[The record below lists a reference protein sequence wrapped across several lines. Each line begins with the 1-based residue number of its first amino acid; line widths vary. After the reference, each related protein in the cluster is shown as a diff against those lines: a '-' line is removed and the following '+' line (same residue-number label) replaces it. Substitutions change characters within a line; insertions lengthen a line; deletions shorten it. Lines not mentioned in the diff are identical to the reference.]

1 MRFRFKEPREAKIL
15 SIGSLLTSIVGQF
28 QLDDSFLFEKIR
40 SNWSVLVGDII
51 STHSA
56 PLRILRGTLV
66 IAVDHPVFAGE
77 VLMMKESLL
86 IKFKDCLDADIIK
99 DIRVDVKKLR

>member
-1 MRFRFKEPREAKIL
+1 MRFRFKEPREANIL

-40 SNWSVLVGDII
+40 SGWSEIVGDII

-56 PLRILRGTLV
+56 PVRIQKSTLV

-77 VLMMKESLL
+77 ILLSKESMLVKL
-86 IKFKDCLDADIIK
+86 KDYLDAEIIK
-99 DIRVDVKKLR
+99 DIRAEVKKLR